1 MCSSIFS
8 CANRFFDVLGRE
20 SSRGSYGPEPSTSP
34 YRESMMESRVFRQE
48 MPPYRPPEV
57 QLSHSYKSQGEKYGS
72 LVESGNRYHR
82 DREREMQHH
91 RERVNSLDKTNPP
104 AFYSSCVHTKNVN
117 KQDNTGSIGRRHHGC
132 SASLSEANVRD
143 MYGAMLSE
151 RNDPAKS
158 LGRAAGV
165 HSNSSKQR
173 GGLEA
178 VERERERDRD
188 REKEYRRNTACN
200 NSLDCKRDNL
210 LASFATFLQHVC
222 VRACVLQYIVNL
234 YFARCTTAIGS
245 QLQFRTTA
253 KTTTED
259 AAAVT
264 SAATAAAS

>member
-1 MCSSIFS
+1 
-8 CANRFFDVLGRE
+8 
-20 SSRGSYGPEPSTSP
+20 
-34 YRESMMESRVFRQE
+34 MESRVFRQE

-104 AFYSSCVHTKNVN
+104 AFYPSSVHTRNVN

-132 SASLSEANVRD
+132 TASLSEANVRD

-151 RNDPAKS
+151 RSDPAKS
-158 LGRAAGV
+158 LGRATGV
-165 HSNSSKQR
+165 HGNPPKQR
-173 GGLEA
+173 GLEA

-210 LASFATFLQHVC
+210 LASFATFLQNTYA
-222 VRACVLQYIVNL
+222 RIRVLSQYMVDRC
-234 YFARCTTAIGS
+234 FARCTAAVGP
-245 QLQFRTTA
+245 QLQFRA
-253 KTTTED
+253 AAEAAAED
-259 AAAVT
+259 AAAAAAAVT
-264 SAATAAAS
+264 PAATAAS

>member
-1 MCSSIFS
+1 
-8 CANRFFDVLGRE
+8 
-20 SSRGSYGPEPSTSP
+20 
-34 YRESMMESRVFRQE
+34 MMESRVFRQE

-57 QLSHSYKSQGEKYGS
+57 QLSHSYKSQGGHDKFVSS

-104 AFYSSCVHTKNVN
+104 TFYPSSMHSRNMN

-158 LGRAAGV
+158 LGRITGV

-188 REKEYRRNTACN
+188 RDKEYRRNTACN
-200 NSLDCKRDNL
+200 NSLDCKQDNL
-210 LASFATFLQHVC
+210 SASFIIFL
-222 VRACVLQYIVNL
+222 
-234 YFARCTTAIGS
+234 
-245 QLQFRTTA
+245 
-253 KTTTED
+253 
-259 AAAVT
+259 
-264 SAATAAAS
+264 

>member
-1 MCSSIFS
+1 
-8 CANRFFDVLGRE
+8 
-20 SSRGSYGPEPSTSP
+20 
-34 YRESMMESRVFRQE
+34 MESRVFRQE

-104 AFYSSCVHTKNVN
+104 AFYPSSMHSRNMN
-117 KQDNTGSIGRRHHGC
+117 KQDSTGSIGRRHHGC

-151 RNDPAKS
+151 RSDPAKS
-158 LGRAAGV
+158 LQPLGRATRV

-173 GGLEA
+173 GGLDT

-210 LASFATFLQHVC
+210 FASFATFLQHVC
-222 VRACVLQYIVNL
+222 VRVC
-234 YFARCTTAIGS
+234 FAIHGRSLFCKVCRS
-245 QLQFRTTA
+245 HW
-253 KTTTED
+253 
-259 AAAVT
+259 AAVT
-264 SAATAAAS
+264 VSCNSRSSNKRCSNSYSSNSRLEGENEMTTPCTSVT

>member
-1 MCSSIFS
+1 MLHISFRHVKHLCLLIDIF
-8 CANRFFDVLGRE
+8 RFSGRE

-34 YRESMMESRVFRQE
+34 YRDSLMESRVFRQE
-48 MPPYRPPEV
+48 MPPYRPPEI

-72 LVESGNRYHR
+72 LMDSSNRYHR
-82 DREREMQHH
+82 DREREIQQQQH

-104 AFYSSCVHTKNVN
+104 AFYQSSMHSRNMN
-117 KQDNTGSIGRRHHGC
+117 KQPQDGTGSIGRRHHGC

-143 MYGAMLSE
+143 VYGAMLSE

-158 LGRAAGV
+158 LGRAAGI
-165 HSNSSKQR
+165 HSGGNSTKQR

-210 LASFATFLQHVC
+210 SASFAIF
-222 VRACVLQYIVNL
+222 
-234 YFARCTTAIGS
+234 RCMR
-245 QLQFRTTA
+245 LL
-253 KTTTED
+253 
-259 AAAVT
+259 
-264 SAATAAAS
+264 